1 MENFA
6 GVGGSKQKPRNV
18 LSAIES
24 SANGS
29 KFFVMC
35 MDWID
40 SMTTDGDGERR
51 EKGLKYNNTNFPE
64 FSTNIESKE
73 SKENRIE
80 ESTNFFLT
88 TCHHHLIFL
97 HPLPQYHDQETT
109 NRHSIMVEDACD

>member
-1 MENFA
+1 M
-6 GVGGSKQKPRNV
+6 

-24 SANGS
+24 SASGS
-29 KFFVMC
+29 KLFVMC

-51 EKGLKYNNTNFPE
+51 EKGLKYNAMQTIPE
-64 FSTNIESKE
+64 FSTNKSKE
-73 SKENRIE
+73 SNEDRSIDQ
-80 ESTNFFLT
+80 FFLT

-97 HPLPQYHDQETT
+97 HLLPRYHDQETT